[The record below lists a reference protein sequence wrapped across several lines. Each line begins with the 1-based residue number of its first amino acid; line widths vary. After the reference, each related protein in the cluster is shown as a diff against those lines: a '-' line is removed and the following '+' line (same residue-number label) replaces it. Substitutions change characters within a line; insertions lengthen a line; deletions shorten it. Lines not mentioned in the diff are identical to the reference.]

1 MAGIPLYFI
10 AGFLGSGKTTV
21 LNKLLATLG
30 NRTAGLIINEFG
42 SIGVD
47 AGRIEEEGRKK
58 GDIFELNN
66 GQIFCSCLAGP
77 LSSALVQLAEKK
89 PDLIIAECSGLSKPA
104 TLKDLSA
111 GVEKATSGAI
121 HFGGLITVVDAPR
134 LPVLH
139 ESVQVISEQI
149 RYAGAVVL
157 NKIDQCSEAQI
168 LEAET
173 LIHAA
178 NDSVQIRNTSFG
190 DVSFS
195 EIETMIGQA
204 PETPDLDSSYM
215 GWGDAGRPKNYLI
228 SPDQPLSETV
238 LKEFLVRTAG
248 ESYRVKGAVPASE
261 GGYYQIDCVGD
272 SVSLEKLDQRPD
284 SVGIVIIVPGNGKG
298 EEHFRTLFSSCL
310 LSEVS

>member
-1 MAGIPLYFI
+1 MTGIPLYFI

-30 NRTAGLIINEFG
+30 DRTAGLIINEFG

-47 AGRIEEEGRKK
+47 AGRVEEEGRKK

-77 LSSALVQLAEKK
+77 LSSALIQLAEKK

-111 GVEKATSGAI
+111 GVEKTTSGAI

-157 NKIDQCSEAQI
+157 NKIDQCSEDEVSAAESLI
-168 LEAET
+168 LT
-173 LIHAA
+173 A
-178 NDSVQIRNTSFG
+178 NDSVEIRKTSFG
-190 DVSFS
+190 NISFG
-195 EIETMIGQA
+195 EIESMISKA
-204 PETPDLDSSYM
+204 PSTPDLDSSYM
-215 GWGDAGRPKNYLI
+215 GWGNAGRPKNYVIL
-228 SPDQPLSETV
+228 PDGPLNETA
-238 LKEFLVRTAG
+238 LREFLVRTAK
-248 ESYRVKGAVPASE
+248 ESYRVKGAVAAAE

-272 SVSLEKLDQRPD
+272 SVSLGKLEERPE

-298 EEHFRTLFSSCL
+298 EDHFRELFSSCL
-310 LSEVS
+310 LSEAS